1 MLVFAIKLPYLGHN
15 PFQITSLGTSVVA
28 RAGSAIV
35 SVTASWHNPMRGKK
49 QMVIGKKSFI
59 NSFEFLILS
68 CYIDNRPLTT
78 ENILLVMKKIVSLP
92 PQIAMVYG
100 VMVTRQILAL

>member
-1 MLVFAIKLPYLGHN
+1 
-15 PFQITSLGTSVVA
+15 
-28 RAGSAIV
+28 
-35 SVTASWHNPMRGKK
+35 
-49 QMVIGKKSFI
+49 MVIGKKSFI
-59 NSFEFLILS
+59 NSFNFLI

-78 ENILLVMKKIVSLP
+78 ENILWVEKKVVPLP